1 MHLFINT
8 NDSTLDCRI
17 FDEQYYNIGYYNG
30 TDSYYCAADVAG
42 YGGDSATHWYPPKT
56 GAPKKGIQKPGI
68 MAAVIIGSIAGA
80 ALLIALFWRMCVKID
95 PMTPTQEN
103 ATVTLDELPPGYSR
117 IPKPHEIP
125 PVYGLHAPAGSE
137 VTSVSDVSSV
147 VTPGVA
153 GNAVTEHPR
162 GTASLIGDST
172 AARVPT
178 PPEYTQ
184 HASQSETRR
193 SADLR

>member
-1 MHLFINT
+1 
-8 NDSTLDCRI
+8 
-17 FDEQYYNIGYYNG
+17 
-30 TDSYYCAADVAG
+30 
-42 YGGDSATHWYPPKT
+42 
-56 GAPKKGIQKPGI
+56 

-95 PMTPTQEN
+95 PRTPTQEN
-103 ATVTLDELPPGYSR
+103 TTVALDELPPDYSR
-117 IPKPHEIP
+117 IPKPHEVP

-178 PPEYTQ
+178 PPEYTH